1 MKLIMQYSVDILID
15 DEDPMDCDIDEEE
28 IARALEETGYVVVGS
43 AWKATWD
50 EDGYKTGTPLS
61 SD

>member
-1 MKLIMQYSVDILID
+1 MKLIIQYSVDIMVD
-15 DEDPMDCDIDEEE
+15 DDDYIDEEE
-28 IARALEETGYVVVGS
+28 IANVLEDNGYIVVGS